1 MVDVS
6 ITPIVMGPG
15 VDTEDIVVGASGSS
29 ITTGQTFEILAE
41 GNDQLLVVIKFSG
54 TVTVT
59 FNAGDVPPSPRGI
72 KGADTVA
79 GTNAQAKLWVPE
91 AGRHVQDG
99 VGKIEG
105 STSGGTVIMSVY
117 RLPPGF
123 VSPLKTYNGIL
134 NS

>member
-6 ITPIVMGPG
+6 ITPIVMSQG
-15 VDTEDIVVGASGSS
+15 VDTEDIVVGSSGSS

-41 GNDQLLVVIKFSG
+41 GNENLLVVIKFSG

-59 FNAGDVPPSPRGI
+59 FDAGATPPSPRGP
-72 KGADTVA
+72 KGADTVS
-79 GTNAQAKLWVPE
+79 GTNAQAKLWTPE
-91 AGRHVQDG
+91 QGRHIQTG
-99 VGKIEG
+99 VGKITG

-123 VSPLKTYNGIL
+123 ISPLKTYNGIL

>member
-6 ITPIVMGPG
+6 ITPIVMVHG
-15 VDTEDIVVGASGSS
+15 VDTEDVVVGSSGSS

-59 FNAGDVPPSPRGI
+59 FDAGAVPPSPRGA
-72 KGADTVA
+72 KGLDTVA
-79 GTNAQAKLWVPE
+79 GTNAQVKLWVPE
-91 AGRHVQDG
+91 EGRHIQTG
-99 VGKIEG
+99 VGKITG

-123 VSPLKTYNGIL
+123 VSPLKTYNL
-134 NS
+134 TTNS